1 MYGLR
6 LRFARWV
13 LGHRRAALWVFALIT
28 LAFACGLPRVQLRTI
43 FSDLLPQDDP
53 FVQVYKAHPRFG
65 SPLTVLIMVRR
76 KDGPA
81 GAAGAGYDKTIYNA
95 QTLAKVWK
103 LTRDIDLTP
112 GVDHE
117 QILSIATEKARY
129 SEATPEG
136 IDMRPLMGGAPP
148 AGDEELEVFRD
159 RVNKAA
165 GVRTFLISRDERST
179 LVMATLI
186 EQRVDYGVA
195 FRYLQK
201 LVEEARDEN
210 HEVYLTGQPV
220 LIGWVYQYE
229 NQMIAIFGV
238 TLAALLLALALYMRN
253 TVGVLTP
260 VLTSATAA
268 IWAFGLVGWLD
279 VSIEPLLM
287 VVPLLLTARSFSH
300 SVQFTERFYEIHAE
314 LGDRVEAAVRTM
326 SVMMVP
332 SVLGILTDIFG
343 IIVVAAAPIPAM
355 VRHAIFCGMW
365 AVWLIPT
372 GVVLISLL
380 LATLPAPRNQRR
392 GADGASGSA
401 MQRRLVPV
409 LNLLASLS
417 SGRRARWTT
426 LLVILGSACA
436 IWTAAQIKVG
446 NPVEGSNL
454 LWPDSEFNTAV
465 RAINRNFP
473 GVNTLEI
480 VLEAKNQDD
489 PDWIAQ
495 DQDTIA
501 TLDRLQALMEASPAP
516 PRATLSFAD
525 YLHEA
530 SRLFHGGDPRWLP
543 IDPRQRSVSAAAVG
557 AMMGTSSKNFSHV
570 ISEDMENATLSMWY
584 ADNRQDTVDAAL
596 AAATA
601 AVDAVGADHPKFRV
615 RLASGIIALQEA
627 VNRVISRYQHLVLL
641 MVNLIVF
648 VMCASAYRSLVAG
661 VLLLVPVNLANE
673 ALLAAMH
680 LMGVGLDVNSMI
692 VAAIGIGVGIDY
704 GIYLLSR
711 ICEEFQERPGDW
723 GESLAAAL
731 RTTGKAIF
739 FTASIMTLGIAPWYL
754 MSGLKFVADM
764 GLLLMVI
771 MAINMILALVVLPLL
786 VWLVRPGFVARGARW
801 LESAPAAG

>member
-1 MYGLR
+1 MYALR
-6 LRFARWV
+6 LRLARWV
-13 LGHRRAALWVFALIT
+13 LRHRRASLWLFALIT
-28 LAFACGLPRVQLRTI
+28 LFFACGLPRVQLRTI

-53 FVQVYKAHPRFG
+53 FVQVYKQHPRFG
-65 SPLTVLIMVRR
+65 SPLTVMLMVRR
-76 KDGPA
+76 KDS
-81 GAAGAGYDKTIYNA
+81 DIYNA
-95 QTLAKVWK
+95 DTLAKVWK

-117 QILSIATEKARY
+117 QVLSIATEKARY
-129 SEATPEG
+129 SEATPDG

-148 AGDEELEVFRD
+148 ATDEELETFRD

-165 GVRTFLISRDERST
+165 GVRTFLISKDERST

-195 FRYLQK
+195 FRYLHRLAQ
-201 LVEEARDEN
+201 EASDEH

-229 NQMIAIFGV
+229 GQMVLIFAV
-238 TLAALLLALALYMRN
+238 TLAALLLALMLYMRN

-268 IWAFGLVGWLD
+268 IWAFGLVGWLR

-314 LGDRVEAAVRTM
+314 TGDRVEAAGRTM

-380 LATLPAPRNQRR
+380 LATLPAPPPRPRAAA
-392 GADGASGSA
+392 ADLKH
-401 MQRRLVPV
+401 RLMP
-409 LNLLASLS
+409 LLEFLASLS
-417 SGRRARWTT
+417 RESRARWT
-426 LLVILGSACA
+426 LLAVGLSSALA
-436 IWTAAQIKVG
+436 IYTAAQIKVG

-454 LWPDSEFNTAV
+454 LWPDSEFNTSV

-480 VLEAKNQDD
+480 VLEAKDQND
-489 PDWIAQ
+489 PDWVAQ
-495 DQDTIA
+495 DLETVH
-501 TLDRLQALMEASPAP
+501 TLDRLQRLMENGSAP
-516 PRATLSFAD
+516 PKASLSFAD

-543 IDPRQRSVSAAAVG
+543 LDPRQRAVSAAAVG
-557 AMMGTSSKNFSHV
+557 AMMGSSAKNFSHV
-570 ISEDMENATLSMWY
+570 ISDDMENATVSMWY
-584 ADNRQDTVDAAL
+584 PDNRQETVDAAL

-601 AVDAVGADHPKFRV
+601 AVAAVGVEHDKFRV
-615 RLASGIIALQEA
+615 RLGTGIIALQEA
-627 VNRVISRYQHLVLL
+627 VNRVIGRYQHLVLL

-648 VMCASAYRSLVAG
+648 LMCASAYRSLVAG
-661 VLLLVPVNLANE
+661 LLLLVPVNLANE
-673 ALLAAMH
+673 ALLAAMQ
-680 LMGVGLDVNSMI
+680 LLGVGLDVNSMI

-711 ICEEFQERPGDW
+711 ICEEFQERDGDW
-723 GESLAAAL
+723 TEAIAAAL
-731 RTTGKAIF
+731 RTTGQAIF

-754 MSGLKFVADM
+754 ISGLKFVADM

-771 MAINMILALVVLPLL
+771 MAINMLLALVVLPLL
-786 VWLVRPGFVARGARW
+786 VWLVRPAFVARGARW
-801 LESAPAAG
+801 LESAPATG